1 MGKRNKVKIKWRGSW
16 KEEVKN
22 HKTVFVVYVVLRLL
36 IIGVAVASFISGNYQ
51 NVLLCALSLVL
62 FMLPTFV
69 SKNFGINFPET
80 LEIII
85 LLFIF
90 AAEILG
96 EISAFYQKVP
106 FWDSMLHTV
115 TGFLA
120 AAIGFA
126 LVDVLNRNT
135 RFKFM
140 LSPVYMAVVA
150 FCFSMTVGTLWEF
163 FEFFMDQVFNL
174 DMQKDFAIS
183 TIASTSLSDKY
194 ANEVVTIRNI
204 VSTSVTDAS
213 GNVYN
218 LADYGVVG
226 YLDVG
231 IIDTMKDLFVNFV
244 GAVAFSIIG
253 FFYVKSRGKGE
264 FAKQFIPTISLDDA
278 GGVPDSLTEAP
289 ADAEV
294 GKVPALTDT
303 TDAPSKASP
312 EQNKE

>member
-1 MGKRNKVKIKWRGSW
+1 MKKREKKRTPWRGSW
-16 KEEVKN
+16 KDEIKN
-22 HKTVFVVYVVLRLL
+22 HKRLFIVYVVLRLL
-36 IIGVAVASFISGNYQ
+36 VIAVAVVSFFSGNYQ
-51 NVLLCALSLVL
+51 NVLLCILSLVL

-69 SKNFGINFPET
+69 SKNFGIRLPET
-80 LEIII
+80 LEIIV

-96 EISAFYQKVP
+96 EISAFYEKVP

-174 DMQKDFAIS
+174 DMQKDFVVS
-183 TIASTSLSDKY
+183 TVASVSLSPADS
-194 ANEVVTIRNI
+194 NEIVSIKDI
-204 VSTSVTDAS
+204 VSTVVTDKA

-218 LADYGVVG
+218 FADYGING
-226 YLDVG
+226 YLDIG
-231 IIDTMKDLFVNFV
+231 IIDTMKDLFVNFI
-244 GAVAFSIIG
+244 GALAFSVIG
-253 FFYVKSRGKGE
+253 FFYVKGRGKGE
-264 FAKQFIPTISLDDA
+264 FAKQFIPTISEKEGDGAKMESADE
-278 GGVPDSLTEAP
+278 VSEKDTEKT
-289 ADAEV
+289 EV
-294 GKVPALTDT
+294 
-303 TDAPSKASP
+303 
-312 EQNKE
+312 